1 MAYLNTKFSKDA
13 NDWSANYNGVHHTA
27 PILDLY
33 DRIASLEKKMA
44 ILNVNLER
52 VEKFPA
58 LKEAYESYLII
69 EKLVYGD
76 VNDKKI
82 I

>member
-1 MAYLNTKFSKDA
+1 MVYLNKEFDKEEA
-13 NDWSANYNGVHHTA
+13 IDWSYTTEHTS
-27 PILDLY
+27 PVRDLY
-33 DRIASLEKKMA
+33 NRIVELEKKMA